1 MDTFP
6 IPRVL
11 MFGMSRKE
19 SIFDGLSTKEAIVYA
34 IYVENE
40 NNLYRAVREQSG
52 SEATMMEIYDF

>member
-1 MDTFP
+1 
-6 IPRVL
+6 
-11 MFGMSRKE
+11 MFGISRKE

-40 NNLYRAVREQSG
+40 NNLYKAVREQSG